1 MSPDSRESRDQ
12 FESWYK
18 SLRHEPQTEIE
29 ILWTLRWNM
38 QTEQYMD
45 NRIDLAWRAWRAAL
59 AVGDACRDGCK
70 IKRWVKEAE
79 ADNDDKE
86 KHGAD

>member
-1 MSPDSRESRDQ
+1 
-12 FESWYK
+12 
-18 SLRHEPQTEIE
+18 
-29 ILWTLRWNM
+29 M

-70 IKRWVKEAE
+70 IKRWVKETEAE
-79 ADNDDKE
+79 ADNDDEE